1 MVEWFKPKGCPAWM
15 TKEQYA
21 ALPAS
26 ITVREVRRTVALED
40 GRLVTVTILTTLL
53 DADKYPADALVQL
66 RMRRWD
72 VETNLRHLKAT
83 MGLETLRC
91 KSEAGVRK
99 EMTVFCLAYNLVRT
113 VMLEAARRQEVHVDR
128 VSFADTLKWIRHAR
142 PGDPLPELI
151 VNPRRPDR
159 VEPRLVKRRPKRYYR
174 LNKPRDTLRKQLRKQ
189 RKRV

>member
-15 TKEQYA
+15 TEEQYT
-21 ALPAS
+21 ALPDS
-26 ITVREVRRTVALED
+26 ITVREARRTVELED

-53 DADKYPADALVQL
+53 DADKYPADALVRL

-83 MGLETLRC
+83 MGLEELRC
-91 KSEAGVRK
+91 KSEEGVRK
-99 EMTVFCLAYNLVRT
+99 EMTVFCLAYNLVRV
-113 VMLEAARRQEVHVDR
+113 VMLEAARRQKVRVDR
-128 VSFADTLKWIRHAR
+128 VSFADTLKWMRHAR
-142 PGDPLPELI
+142 PGDALPELI

-174 LNKPRDTLRKQLRKQ
+174 LNKPRDILRKELRKQ